1 LPIQAAVLKELI
13 EEHALEKVPGCSWIE
28 VKKKLYSFA
37 SVDNKNIQVEELQAL
52 ISEFVAQ
59 MKNEGYVPDVRH

>member
-1 LPIQAAVLKELI
+1 VLKELI